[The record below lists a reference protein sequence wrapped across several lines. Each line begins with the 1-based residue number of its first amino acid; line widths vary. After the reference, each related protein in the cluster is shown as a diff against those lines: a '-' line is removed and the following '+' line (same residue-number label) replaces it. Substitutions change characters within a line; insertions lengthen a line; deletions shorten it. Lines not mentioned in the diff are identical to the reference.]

1 MKKEAKN
8 RQANIHRHSS
18 EYHDG
23 ADNLTHYLGNDEYR
37 EPNKTEKDQ
46 SDDGKIA
53 FGNELEITDEDDRD

>member
-37 EPNKTEKDQ
+37 
-46 SDDGKIA
+46 
-53 FGNELEITDEDDRD
+53 